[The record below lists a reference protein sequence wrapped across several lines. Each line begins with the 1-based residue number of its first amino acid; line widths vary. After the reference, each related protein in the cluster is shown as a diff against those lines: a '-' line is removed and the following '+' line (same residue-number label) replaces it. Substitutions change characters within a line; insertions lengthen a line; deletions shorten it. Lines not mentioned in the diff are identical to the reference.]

1 MPSHDNKCF
10 NESKIIT
17 LTAIMVDAKNRLRGI
32 VKKQGERPG
41 FGAAELV
48 INKNNKLNKSKLRR
62 FAYIFQMNKLM
73 RREI

>member
-1 MPSHDNKCF
+1 
-10 NESKIIT
+10 
-17 LTAIMVDAKNRLRGI
+17 MVDAKNRLRGI